1 MRQIKNHLNYLVSVE
16 GKVFSL
22 HTMRF
27 LKLHKNDN
35 GYFRVKL
42 DGKLYY
48 IHRVVA
54 ETYLPN
60 IENKATVN
68 HMDGDK
74 YNNMLCNLEWA
85 TSSENM
91 KHACDTGLRPVS
103 ELMRETGRLMQ
114 NNLRKGYNPDAAK
127 LVLDIETGIYY
138 ESATEAAESIGVKP
152 KYLWRRLSGETKNN
166 TNFKYV

>member
-1 MRQIKNHLNYLVSVE
+1 MRQIKEHPDYLVTVD

-42 DGKLYY
+42 DGKLHY

-54 ETYLPN
+54 ETYIPN
-60 IENKATVN
+60 PEKKATVN

-74 YNNMLCNLEWA
+74 HNNMLCNLEWA
-85 TSSENM
+85 TRSENVQ
-91 KHACDTGLRPVS
+91 HACDTGLRPIS
-103 ELMRETGRLMQ
+103 ELMRENGRLMQ
-114 NNLRKGYNPDAAK
+114 HNLRKGYNPDAAK
-127 LVLDIETGIYY
+127 LVLDESTGIFY
-138 ESATEAAESIGVKP
+138 ESATEAAKTIGVKP
-152 KYLWRRLSGETKNN
+152 KYLWKRLNGELKNTTK
-166 TNFKYV
+166 FKYV

>member
-1 MRQIKNHLNYLVSVE
+1 MRQIKNHLEYLVTVE
-16 GKVFSL
+16 GRVFSM

-42 DGKLYY
+42 DGKLCY

-54 ETYLPN
+54 EAYLPN
-60 IENKATVN
+60 PENKATVN

-85 TSSENM
+85 TPSENM
-91 KHACDTGLRPVS
+91 KHACDTGLRPIS
-103 ELMRETGRLMQ
+103 ELMRENGRLMQ
-114 NNLRKGYNPDAAK
+114 TNLRKGYNPEAAK
-127 LVLDIETGIYY
+127 LVLDVENGIYY

>member
-1 MRQIKNHLNYLVSVE
+1 
-16 GKVFSL
+16 
-22 HTMRF
+22 MRF

-127 LVLDIETGIYY
+127 LVLDVETGIYY
-138 ESATEAAESIGVKP
+138 KSATEAANLIGVKP
-152 KYLWRRLSGETKNN
+152 KYLWKRLNGELKNN
-166 TNFKYV
+166 TKFKYV

>member
-1 MRQIKNHLNYLVSVE
+1 
-16 GKVFSL
+16 
-22 HTMRF
+22 
-27 LKLHKNDN
+27 
-35 GYFRVKL
+35 
-42 DGKLYY
+42 
-48 IHRVVA
+48 
-54 ETYLPN
+54 
-60 IENKATVN
+60 
-68 HMDGDK
+68 
-74 YNNMLCNLEWA
+74 
-85 TSSENM
+85 M

-127 LVLDIETGIYY
+127 LVLDVETGIYY

>member
-103 ELMRETGRLMQ
+103 ELMRETG
-114 NNLRKGYNPDAAK
+114 
-127 LVLDIETGIYY
+127 IYY

>member
-127 LVLDIETGIYY
+127 LVLDVETGIYY
-138 ESATEAAESIGVKP
+138 ESATEAANLIGVKP
-152 KYLWRRLSGETKNN
+152 KYLWKRLNGELKNN
-166 TNFKYV
+166 TKFKYV